1 MDTERKALE
10 TNSTL
15 SSLRSRRGSQSRM
28 VAVAA
33 LSFVWMLAW
42 AGSALSGASEKPN
55 PFAALEKRLV
65 QDGLGE
71 SVIKALYA
79 RPEVSFDHKGIT
91 SYFLHRES
99 TLNYDQFSS
108 GASIAKAVVYL
119 EKHDKAL
126 QQTRKDYGV
135 GSEIVVAI
143 LLVESRLGAFIGKR
157 SVFNTLS
164 NLAAIGDTAA
174 RDMLWNTYIKDK
186 TSDSK
191 KSFDKWASRKSAWAF
206 RELKA
211 FLKYTAAEHIDPVSL
226 RGSYAG
232 ALGFAQFVPSSVL
245 KFGKDGNKD
254 GQINLYDHGDAIESI
269 ANYLKRH
276 GWKPDMTRDEAFRVL
291 LRYNNSKYYANTI
304 LEVADRLSKVRRK

>member
-1 MDTERKALE
+1 MLAI
-10 TNSTL
+10 
-15 SSLRSRRGSQSRM
+15 
-28 VAVAA
+28 AA

-42 AGSALSGASEKPN
+42 AGSALSGASKEPS
-55 PFAALEKRLV
+55 PFDALKKRLV

-71 SVIKALYA
+71 AVIKALYA
-79 RPEVSFDHKGIT
+79 RPEVSFDHEGIT
-91 SYFLHRES
+91 SYFSHRES

-108 GASIAKAVVYL
+108 RTSIAKAGAYL
-119 EKHDKAL
+119 DKHGKAL
-126 QQTRKDYGV
+126 QQARKDYGV
-135 GSEIVVAI
+135 DSEIVAAI
-143 LLVESRLGAFIGKR
+143 LLVESRLGTFIGKR

-164 NLAAIGDTAA
+164 NLAAIGDTAT
-174 RDMLWNTYIKDK
+174 RDMLWNTYVKDK
-186 TSDSK
+186 TSGSK
-191 KSFDKWASRKSAWAF
+191 KGFDKWASRKSAWAY

-211 FLKYTAAEHIDPVSL
+211 FLKYTAAERIDPVSL